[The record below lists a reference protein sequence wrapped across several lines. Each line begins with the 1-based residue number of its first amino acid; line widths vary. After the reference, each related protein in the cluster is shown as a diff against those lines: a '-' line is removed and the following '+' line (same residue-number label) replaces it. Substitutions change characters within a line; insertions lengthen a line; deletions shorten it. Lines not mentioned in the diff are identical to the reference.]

1 MRAELHPQLI
11 LTQQQP
17 CTGFTLQVHP
27 SPKCLQSNA
36 QTGTSSTLRTV
47 TKQEIGYSLQ
57 ELLKLIWVKFL
68 GVKQAD
74 RQEAQ
79 EINEGKQELP
89 ALLAIV
95 IELQKVLT
103 SGSIL
108 VRYLFSPG
116 SPSLLQRLQVVVL
129 PLRSQSLIEI
139 PSHTRITL
147 SCFFLYLQ
155 QSQFQPDHFNECS
168 LPPGWSRGQEAAS
181 SHKCLSS

>member
-1 MRAELHPQLI
+1 MLRL
-11 LTQQQP
+11 
-17 CTGFTLQVHP
+17 
-27 SPKCLQSNA
+27 
-36 QTGTSSTLRTV
+36 GTSSTLRTV

-116 SPSLLQRLQVVVL
+116 SPSLLQRL
-129 PLRSQSLIEI
+129 
-139 PSHTRITL
+139 
-147 SCFFLYLQ
+147 
-155 QSQFQPDHFNECS
+155 
-168 LPPGWSRGQEAAS
+168 
-181 SHKCLSS
+181 